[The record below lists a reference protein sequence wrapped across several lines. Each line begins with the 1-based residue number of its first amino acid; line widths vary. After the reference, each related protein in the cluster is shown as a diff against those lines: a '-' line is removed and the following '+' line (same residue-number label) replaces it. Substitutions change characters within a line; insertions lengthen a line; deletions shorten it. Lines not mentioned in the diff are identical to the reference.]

1 MTFRCFPE
9 YEFFTSV
16 NIELLI
22 DGDNAKNIVVS
33 RVGEHFQSLTIRE
46 GAVSEGGVQVQ
57 EQNRSGGVASG
68 TIVLYDEDNSIF
80 LSLVTSKTSEG
91 KQILTQVKIT
101 IKTYTGSRTYLG
113 RVEKWNCSFS
123 GGCPTISIS
132 WQQIGNAALLE
143 ASTQNQLAYDSD
155 LLMKLLVKEGVQDF
169 KEFKEA
175 MLQVFKNTIT
185 FKYAPSKLYSEES
198 LLSVP
203 DSGLIVVE
211 DSSTRVEYQIAI
223 PDSVKVK
230 DNTVFRFD
238 LKPSDWSNILG
249 LVMDRFCAAVNS
261 EPSGVTNLK
270 LDWFKTPN
278 NSVVFYTYGDQ
289 RIVPQ
294 PSGSELYLQE
304 SVFVYNSAM
313 VQGSLY
319 TLPNGSTKKVF
330 IVDSINTTYDN
341 QHIIAANFS
350 SQANIANPNGNMVL
364 TSRGVL
370 TLPSNL
376 PQTVAQSIRSIASL
390 NLTDQFTVTFSCY
403 NFIHFYVCGE
413 TPVYLLVFDHLG
425 RVHPMTGTM
434 RVHGYSYSLNKDDGV
449 IKANVTLKPLFAIKA
464 EAFPPFNSDQTMG
477 YNSYSGVESSYN
489 QPINSDSFSKVNLRI
504 DLAVDYIGEF

>member
-238 LKPSDWSNILG
+238 LKPSDW
-249 LVMDRFCAAVNS
+249 
-261 EPSGVTNLK
+261 
-270 LDWFKTPN
+270 
-278 NSVVFYTYGDQ
+278 
-289 RIVPQ
+289 
-294 PSGSELYLQE
+294 
-304 SVFVYNSAM
+304 
-313 VQGSLY
+313 
-319 TLPNGSTKKVF
+319 
-330 IVDSINTTYDN
+330 
-341 QHIIAANFS
+341 
-350 SQANIANPNGNMVL
+350 
-364 TSRGVL
+364 
-370 TLPSNL
+370 
-376 PQTVAQSIRSIASL
+376 
-390 NLTDQFTVTFSCY
+390 
-403 NFIHFYVCGE
+403 
-413 TPVYLLVFDHLG
+413 
-425 RVHPMTGTM
+425 
-434 RVHGYSYSLNKDDGV
+434 
-449 IKANVTLKPLFAIKA
+449 
-464 EAFPPFNSDQTMG
+464 
-477 YNSYSGVESSYN
+477 
-489 QPINSDSFSKVNLRI
+489 
-504 DLAVDYIGEF
+504 